1 MTFKKCTKC
10 FDNEEFILHHINS
23 AAYFCKRERVHVT
36 RCEKYVME
44 CSFFPA
50 KRIFD
55 IGYLKIRGENDSKN
69 GVRDLWFIFGLF
81 LIYKIVYEIY
91 FSDLPLVKI
100 FYSAFCLEVD
110 DNNNIKSCSFI
121 YQHLLIDIYFISLFA
136 AKS

>member
-1 MTFKKCTKC
+1 MSTLTKKGQGIWK
-10 FDNEEFILHHINS
+10 FIFQIQRHNFGPKFILYKTIISYNFFYVPPKKLKELQS
-23 AAYFCKRERVHVT
+23 SLSTNEGQTT
-36 RCEKYVME
+36 RKMLYEIYV
-44 CSFFPA
+44 
-50 KRIFD
+50 
-55 IGYLKIRGENDSKN
+55 
-69 GVRDLWFIFGLF
+69 